1 MQLEKQSSCHQS
13 LAVIIFTVLEV
24 RGLCCRLSWSMD
36 YHFNPN
42 PSSGRWKLWN
52 PRKKKITSVL
62 SARNIVVAAFWDEKD
77 VILIYL
83 LPKRTKVNSDQYAD
97 RWRNLN
103 AHVHWVGPTTKICEV
118 LLLCETVLSHTHK
131 CAHHR
136 GHHKFWVESCCI
148 HTTVWHFIIR
158 LSPVWSFD
166 INKLWSHDYARD
178 KALQIAMHQWLQGGE
193 SSYYWGG
200 DTCFCSELE
209 EDSQQW

>member
-1 MQLEKQSSCHQS
+1 
-13 LAVIIFTVLEV
+13 
-24 RGLCCRLSWSMD
+24 MD

-103 AHVHWVGPTTKICEV
+103 AHVH
-118 LLLCETVLSHTHK
+118 
-131 CAHHR
+131 
-136 GHHKFWVESCCI
+136 
-148 HTTVWHFIIR
+148 
-158 LSPVWSFD
+158 
-166 INKLWSHDYARD
+166 
-178 KALQIAMHQWLQGGE
+178 
-193 SSYYWGG
+193 
-200 DTCFCSELE
+200 
-209 EDSQQW
+209 